1 MVQEPSLVVMG
12 LWVESPPGR
21 TTSWR
26 AAAVKSR
33 QALYHSWE
41 VTSWGE
47 LRAGCCLW
55 GALLALFF
63 FYNPVTLLIEGE
75 SPSCVC

>member
-1 MVQEPSLVVMG
+1 MVQWSSLAVMG
-12 LWVESPPGR
+12 LWVKSPPGR
-21 TTSWR
+21 TPSGR

-55 GALLALFF
+55 GALLALFC
-63 FYNPVTLLIEGE
+63 NPVTLLIEGE